1 MGNKKYDIS
10 FFERYLTVWVLL
22 GIAAGITLGA
32 VFSGAADFLSS
43 LSAYGVNLPIAVL
56 LFGMMYPIMVQID
69 FSEVKN
75 AVKEPK
81 PVLLTLIINWGVKPF
96 TMFFFAWLFMRVIFA
111 PLLPHDMAGEYL
123 AGMILLGIAPCT
135 AMVLV
140 WSYLAKGFMGLT
152 LVLVAINSLTMLVL
166 YAPLGNFLLGVAD
179 MPIPFMTIFLSI
191 MLYVGVSLVAGYI
204 SRTTLIRK
212 KGIEWY
218 ESVFLK
224 DMGTISKVS
233 LLVTLVYLFML
244 QGGVILRAPFV
255 VALIAVPLTIQTL
268 FVFGLGYRAA
278 KVIGLSYEEA
288 APAAMIGASNHF
300 EVAIAT
306 AVTVFGVRSGAAL
319 ATVVGVLIEVPVML
333 FLVRIS
339 LKTKGT
345 FSCRFRTSREPAAK
359 EQESENVL
367 EKETIYGDGKR
378 KEK

>member
-1 MGNKKYDIS
+1 MSDAKYDIS
-10 FFERYLTVWVLL
+10 FFERYLTLWVIL
-22 GIAAGITLGA
+22 GIIAGIGFGA
-32 VFSGAADFLSS
+32 IFPGVATFLDS
-43 LSAYGVNLPIAVL
+43 LSVARVNLPIAVL

-69 FSEVKN
+69 FKEVKN
-75 AVKEPK
+75 VVKAPK
-81 PVLLTLIINWGVKPF
+81 PVLLTLIVNWGIKPF
-96 TMFFFAWLFMRVIFA
+96 SMFFFAWLFMRVIFA
-111 PLLPHDMAGEYL
+111 PLLPQDMAGEYL

-166 YAPLGNFLLGVAD
+166 YAPMGNFLLGVAD

-204 SRTTLIRK
+204 SRTALIKK
-212 KGIEWY
+212 KGIDWY

-244 QGGVILRAPFV
+244 QGGVILSAPFV
-255 VALIAVPLTIQTL
+255 VVLIAVPLAIQTF
-268 FVFGLGYRAA
+268 FVFGLGYKAA
-278 KVIGLSYEEA
+278 KLIGLKYEEA

-306 AVTVFGVRSGAAL
+306 AVTLFGLQSGAAL

-333 FLVRIS
+333 FLVRVCLRS
-339 LKTKGT
+339 KNK
-345 FSCRFRTSREPAAK
+345 FSCRFPGIGTDT
-359 EQESENVL
+359 N
-367 EKETIYGDGKR
+367 TC
-378 KEK
+378 